1 MEEVI
6 KYKEGQTIL
15 KVGDIVCFNNGD
27 KKVIR
32 YISSNH
38 YVEFSDASK
47 CDLLIYE
54 DMIKGII
61 STKKEVS
68 AISLDIPTKD
78 IDPLYEYRKVMYQD
92 KKRFFKED
100 MKYIPKEC
108 FKSDITKIKE
118 ELKRRGITKL
128 IHFSPVWNTRS
139 ILEHG
144 LLSRKELE
152 NKNIRYCYTD
162 INRMDNLLDFISLSI
177 SKENISMKIN
187 KMINNHICSSGVEI
201 FEIDPSILYEHI
213 EDVIYCSTNAAR
225 KDSSIYMDFGY
236 QGFKELFNPLT
247 DSKYTNS
254 ESAEILI
261 RGHIDKKYIIGHY
274 YLPCINTLQ

>member
-15 KVGDIVCFNNGD
+15 KVGDIVLFND
-27 KKVIR
+27 LSRKVIK
-32 YISSNH
+32 YIEANH
-38 YVEFSDASK
+38 FVEFKDASK

-61 STKKEVS
+61 SS
-68 AISLDIPTKD
+68 NRDISPISIDIPTKD

-92 KKRFFKED
+92 KKRFFKNIMHD
-100 MKYIPKEC
+100 IPKDL
-108 FKSDITKIKE
+108 FKDDIDRIKK

-152 NKNIRYCYTD
+152 NRNIKYCYTD
-162 INRMDNLLDFISLSI
+162 NNRMDNLLDFISLSI
-177 SKENISMKIN
+177 SKENASFKYN

-201 FEIDPSILYEHI
+201 FEIDPSILYENI

-236 QGFKELFNPLT
+236 EGFR
-247 DSKYTNS
+247 Y
-254 ESAEILI
+254 
-261 RGHIDKKYIIGHY
+261 
-274 YLPCINTLQ
+274 